1 MLATAGLIDGRTI
14 AVFKRILVGV
24 DGSKH
29 ASRAVEAA
37 VDLAGRYQASV
48 FLVHVIRDLSLP
60 KEILQMIAAGEVTE
74 SRLEILQ
81 DSAEIILDN
90 AAQQF
95 EEAGL
100 ADVQSDFIFGDPAT
114 QIATHAEEH
123 DVDLIVVGYRGLASD
138 SNLLGSVARK
148 LLHVTGVSCLVVR

>member
-1 MLATAGLIDGRTI
+1 
-14 AVFKRILVGV
+14 VFKRILVGV

-48 FLVHVIRDLSLP
+48 FLVHAIRDLLLP

-95 EEAGL
+95 EEAGFS
-100 ADVQSDFIFGDPAT
+100 DVEREYIMGDPAT
-114 QIATHAEEH
+114 QLASYAEQK
-123 DVDLIVVGYRGLASD
+123 DADLIVVGYRGLGSPHG
-138 SNLLGSVARK
+138 SLMGSVARK
-148 LLHVTGVSCLVVR
+148 LVNISKVSCLIIR